1 MPSSRTLAAA
11 LVAAVGLTLV
21 AGASAAAGPD
31 LTRSLKAGGLVVV
44 IRHAA
49 TDFSK
54 PDQNPIVLSDCSTQR
69 NLSAQGRAD
78 ARAIGRGVR
87 RLQLPVEKVL

>member
-1 MPSSRTLAAA
+1 MPSLRSLVGA
-11 LVAAVGLTLV
+11 LVAALALTLV

-44 IRHAA
+44 FRHAA

-54 PDQNPIVLSDCSTQR
+54 PDQDPVVVSDCSTQR
-69 NLSAQGRAD
+69 NLSAQGRAED
-78 ARAIGRGVR
+78 RKST
-87 RLQLPVEKVL
+87 RLNSSH